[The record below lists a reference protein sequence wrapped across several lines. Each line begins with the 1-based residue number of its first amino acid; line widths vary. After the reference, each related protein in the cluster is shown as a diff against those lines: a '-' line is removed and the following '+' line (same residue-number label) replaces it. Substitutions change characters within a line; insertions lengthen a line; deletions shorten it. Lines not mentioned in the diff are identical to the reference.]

1 MTEVALYSTQVAVYC
16 ISKSTIAFF
25 YANPTTAVTLTYA
38 VASTVKH
45 IMGNW
50 KQAAK
55 AEADLKLARVTK
67 SFEQEVSH
75 LLRDKTDLQTKLRE
89 AQEQLS
95 FKPADS
101 EPRDRAVHNGSSVDT
116 MFTTSPSSSPPPPTP
131 PAAVTTPPPHTP
143 ASVVT
148 TPLPPQ
154 PPLPT
159 AKPKIKPEISSK
171 RLFDCVRSLPR
182 DEVEKISPEELQFM
196 KVDDMKA
203 WLRYNQIR
211 VINVQKLSKLMLAR
225 TLADLYCDYQ
235 STHGYSEE
243 EERPLKR
250 QCTTDG
256 RGQFLRIMGDV
267 YDRTPIVIS

>member
-25 YANPTTAVTLTYA
+25 YANPTTAVILTYA
-38 VASTVKH
+38 VASTVTH
-45 IMGNW
+45 IMGKW
-50 KQAAK
+50 KQADK
-55 AEADLKLARVTK
+55 AAEYGQKLGKLEADIDAKLARVTE
-67 SFEQEVSH
+67 SFKKDVYH
-75 LLRDKTDLQTKLRE
+75 LLQEKTDLQTKLHE

-95 FKPADS
+95 SKPEDS
-101 EPRDRAVHNGSSVDT
+101 EPHDHAVHNGSSVDT

-225 TLADLYCDYQ
+225 TLADLYWDY
-235 STHGYSEE
+235 
-243 EERPLKR
+243 RACR
-250 QCTTDG
+250 A
-256 RGQFLRIMGDV
+256 
-267 YDRTPIVIS
+267 